1 MWQSQGDYTNTAPS
15 NRECWRKGGR
25 RRERDRG
32 ERERMLV
39 ERERGRE
46 TNREENLY
54 MYYTVDR
61 RERKGIMILG
71 GKE

>member
-1 MWQSQGDYTNTAPS
+1 
-15 NRECWRKGGR
+15 
-25 RRERDRG
+25 
-32 ERERMLV
+32 MLV